1 MESVK
6 NDDDG
11 LLPVGV
17 NTGEHSDKVQCEQC
31 VVNSYD
37 NPIEASKNMCKKSAE
52 ESEVKPVS
60 VSDQKNTRYLFENL
74 IEITG
79 ARKDFYDQDRL
90 SYFSK
95 GCKCLVSSSQF
106 SPIHLWDAFTGELR
120 CTYSVFNHLDELD
133 PAFSVAFDASGERLY
148 AGCNSKVCVFRT
160 GMPGR
165 VCQARLLKDTSLHVE
180 KQYGLV
186 GCIAVNPVMSSIYA
200 VGSYAK
206 SIGLYCEPDGTMLCL
221 LQGHTGGITHLEFSP
236 DGTRLYSG
244 GRKDPE
250 ILCWDMRYP
259 GTVLF
264 SAHRAV
270 HTNQRVYFNQT
281 SNGKFLLSGTT
292 EGSVIVWDTTGT
304 PEATSGDPVLRPCKV
319 FPVHKDAVCGVS
331 LHQQYPILA
340 TSSGQRHFPK
350 PTQESDDDL
359 SDKIPKPLFDRTFES
374 QENCLKLW
382 WAGKESVSLS

>member
-1 MESVK
+1 MIKIGYLTLVK
-6 NDDDG
+6 
-11 LLPVGV
+11 
-17 NTGEHSDKVQCEQC
+17 
-31 VVNSYD
+31 VVNELHCQESWGSNQTLPEIRSVLRIQEGRLVYD
-37 NPIEASKNMCKKSAE
+37 YCWYPLMSSWNP
-52 ESEVKPVS
+52 
-60 VSDQKNTRYLFENL
+60 
-74 IEITG
+74 
-79 ARKDFYDQDRL
+79 L
-90 SYFSK
+90 S
-95 GCKCLVSSSQF
+95 CCLVSSSQF